1 MTWNPGKILNN
12 GEYTIQSVLGQGGF
26 GVTYLARNTKNIQV
40 AIKTLND
47 KVQNHPDFAQFQQDF
62 VNEALRLAKC
72 NHPHIVKVHEVIQ
85 EDNLWCMV
93 MEYAGTNDLG
103 TLIAKEGHLS
113 ENDALYYIQEI
124 GEALGYIHSLDPPMI
139 HRDVKPAN
147 ILIRNHQGKNQ
158 AILIDFGIAR
168 EFKQNLTQSQTPILS
183 DGFAPI
189 EQYEKRAE
197 RGAFT
202 DVYALAATLYTMVTG
217 EVPTASPVRI
227 IRPLTPPKQ
236 INPQISDRLDQAIRQ
251 GMELEPDKR
260 PQSIQDWFV
269 LLGLAYQGKSVKIYS
284 QPQPKQLSPKT
295 KPKSSVVTTQVI
307 KPQHQKNSLPW
318 IITIG
323 SVGSLLFVM
332 GLLVTQSAHIPTICK
347 PLDNCAIDE
356 EFSSKYKQIKDIA
369 VTAQKLSENAKNV
382 EELRASQQQLQD
394 AIAQLKTI
402 PTSAKVYDAAQKEL
416 SDYQSQLTKIQSR
429 LDKENQALDSINEAK
444 QQAQDA
450 EEQMGK
456 ARTVSEYEAVKDK
469 WDNVLAILNDI
480 PSDVF
485 ISVTN
490 LKNSY
495 ESKKKEV
502 VAIIEDLNKPTP
514 SPEPTPTSTP
524 TPDPTPTPTP
534 TSERTPSLSDPKWDY
549 SVFNSSSVGDY
560 AVFSYKMIEEPAFN
574 QQNQQVEWIVEFSIP
589 PEAERSPAAREA
601 YLRLELWQDG
611 FRAKFIDSSGAFL
624 GAKNL
629 DKEGQGGYRRRYT
642 LRVPNSIWEKW
653 SEVSQVIIEKQ

>member
-1 MTWNPGKILNN
+1 
-12 GEYTIQSVLGQGGF
+12 TIQSVLGQGGF

-62 VNEALRLAKC
+62 VNEALRLARC

-103 TLIAKEGHLS
+103 TLIAKKGHLS
-113 ENDALYYIQEI
+113 ENDALYYIQQI
-124 GEALGYIHSLDPPMI
+124 GEALGCIHSSNPPMI

-168 EFKQNLTQSQTPILS
+168 EFKQNLTQSQTPFVS

-189 EQYEKRAE
+189 EQYNEQAK

-217 EVPTASPVRI
+217 KVPTAAPVRMMF
-227 IRPLTPPKQ
+227 PLTPPKE

-251 GMELEPDKR
+251 GMELQPDKR
-260 PQSIQDWFV
+260 PQSIEKWFV
-269 LLGLAYQGKSVKIYS
+269 LLGLPYQGKSVKIYS
-284 QPQPKQLSPKT
+284 QSQPRQLSPKT

-332 GLLVTQSAHIPTICK
+332 GLLVTQSAHIPIICK

-356 EFSSKYKQIKDIA
+356 KFSSQYQQAKDMA
-369 VTAQKLSENAKNV
+369 VTAQKLSESAKNV

-402 PTSAKVYDAAQKEL
+402 PTSAKIY
-416 SDYQSQLTKIQSR
+416 
-429 LDKENQALDSINEAK
+429 
-444 QQAQDA
+444 
-450 EEQMGK
+450 
-456 ARTVSEYEAVKDK
+456 
-469 WDNVLAILNDI
+469 
-480 PSDVF
+480 
-485 ISVTN
+485 
-490 LKNSY
+490 
-495 ESKKKEV
+495 
-502 VAIIEDLNKPTP
+502 
-514 SPEPTPTSTP
+514 
-524 TPDPTPTPTP
+524 
-534 TSERTPSLSDPKWDY
+534 
-549 SVFNSSSVGDY
+549 
-560 AVFSYKMIEEPAFN
+560 
-574 QQNQQVEWIVEFSIP
+574 
-589 PEAERSPAAREA
+589 
-601 YLRLELWQDG
+601 
-611 FRAKFIDSSGAFL
+611 
-624 GAKNL
+624 
-629 DKEGQGGYRRRYT
+629 
-642 LRVPNSIWEKW
+642 
-653 SEVSQVIIEKQ
+653 

>member
-12 GEYTIQSVLGQGGF
+12 GKYTIQSVLGQGGF

-103 TLIAKEGHLS
+103 TLIAKERHLS
-113 ENDALYYIQEI
+113 EDDALYYIQQI
-124 GEALGYIHSLDPPMI
+124 GEALDYIHSLNPPMI

-168 EFKQNLTQSQTPILS
+168 EFKQNLTQSQTPFLS

-189 EQYEKRAE
+189 EQYDKRAI

-217 EVPTASPVRI
+217 EVPTAAPARMMF
-227 IRPLTPPKQ
+227 PLTPPKQ
-236 INPQISDRLDQAIRQ
+236 INPQISDRLNQAILQ
-251 GMELEPDKR
+251 GMELQPNKR
-260 PQSIQDWFV
+260 PQSIEKWFD

-284 QPQPKQLSPKT
+284 QSQPTQLSPKT

-323 SVGSLLFVM
+323 SVVSLLFVT
-332 GLLVTQSAHIPTICK
+332 GLVVTQSAHIPTICK
-347 PLDNCAIDE
+347 PLDNCAVDE
-356 EFSSKYKQIKDIA
+356 KFSSQYQQAKDMA
-369 VTAQKLSENAKNV
+369 VTAQNLFESAKNV

-394 AIAQLKTI
+394 AIAQIKTI
-402 PTSAKVYDAAQKEL
+402 PTSAKIYNTAQKEL
-416 SDYQSQLTKIQSR
+416 SDYQNQLTKIQSR
-429 LDKENQALDSINEAK
+429 LDKENQAIDSINQAK
-444 QQAQDA
+444 KQAQDA

-456 ARTVSEYEAVKDK
+456 AQTVSEYEAVKEK
-469 WDNVLAILNDI
+469 LQQAIATLNDI
-480 PSDVF
+480 PSDTF
-485 ISVTN
+485 ISERVTN
-490 LKNSY
+490 LKESY
-495 ESKKKEV
+495 QSKREEV
-502 VAIIEDLNKPTP
+502 DAKIPEVKPTPTP
-514 SPEPTPTSTP
+514 SPTS
-524 TPDPTPTPTP
+524 TPTP

-549 SVFNSSSVGDY
+549 SVFNSRKTYSDTEIQYILKSGARYDD
-560 AVFSYKMIEEPAFN
+560 SNK
-574 QQNQQVEWIVEFSIP
+574 QVEWIVDEKITFFRF
-589 PEAERSPAAREA
+589 ERCEIYTWLFCSFLPVSRGLSAGVKGV
-601 YLRLELWQDG
+601 DG
-611 FRAKFIDSSGAFL
+611 VTMG
-624 GAKNL
+624 
-629 DKEGQGGYRRRYT
+629 
-642 LRVPNSIWEKW
+642 
-653 SEVSQVIIEKQ
+653 SQVLFK